1 MGKEYTQTQIDI
13 ECFNNEFKLENSV
26 VNLAIRC
33 QVLSC
38 IVVRSLFITPAY
50 VLVVIVSLFA
60 TTIASAAEIA
70 VFDGQSLHS
79 ALISASPGDD
89 IVLYPGDYRGIKTES
104 PEDRWHYF
112 HSHRSGTANAPI
124 TLRSY
129 ARNDIQQ
136 LYGSSVS
143 GAGYVFY
150 LTGDHW
156 RIQNLIFHT
165 GQKGIMLDS
174 ANHNVFNNIAV
185 HNVRDEGVHFRKS
198 SSHNTLRNCHIYN
211 TGRLKPGFG
220 EAVYVGTHE
229 GDRLGDHSNANR
241 IGGCLLGPGVT
252 AEAIDIKAGT
262 INTIVEHNIMD
273 ATDVSGENYADSFI
287 DIKGNKIFIRFN
299 QMHWRG
305 NRYMNHG
312 IHVLKREHRSSNI
325 YSNNVTLG
333 EGMSFLKIGRGTVHA
348 VNNTLDYTGNLF
360 STYSSGSLDSSLD
373 ANLPAVHQYTGFRNS
388 SEPPQEPQPDTCLQL
403 KRDEKVEIDLGLH
416 DCIEVPV
423 NLSGRLVQVW
433 DSQEH
438 TACDFRGSVTAS
450 SNQSAWT
457 INANYAGTR
466 DISGRQLQITTNNNC
481 SYLIVRW
488 L

>member
-1 MGKEYTQTQIDI
+1 
-13 ECFNNEFKLENSV
+13 

-33 QVLSC
+33 QFKPG
-38 IVVRSLFITPAY
+38 IVVKSLSLASACVL
-50 VLVVIVSLFA
+50 VLVVSVFA
-60 TTIASAAEIA
+60 AAPADAREIA

-79 ALISASPGDD
+79 ALVSASPGDD
-89 IVLYPGDYRGIKTES
+89 IVLYPGDYSGIKTES

-129 ARNDIQQ
+129 SRNDIQQ
-136 LYGSSVS
+136 LYGSSVTGS
-143 GAGYVFY
+143 GYVFY

-198 SSHNTLRNCHIYN
+198 SSHNILRNCHIYN

-229 GDRLGDHSNANR
+229 GDRLGDHSNSNR
-241 IGGCLLGPGVT
+241 IGGCQLGPGVT

-262 INTIVEHNIMD
+262 INTIVEHNVMD
-273 ATDVSGENYADSFI
+273 ANDVSGENYADSFI
-287 DIKGNKIFIRFN
+287 DIKGDKIFIRFN
-299 QMHWRG
+299 QMYWRG
-305 NRYMNHG
+305 NQLMDHG

-325 YSNNVTLG
+325 YSNSVSLG
-333 EGMSFLKIGRGTVHA
+333 DGMSFLKIGRGTVHA
-348 VNNTLDYTGNLF
+348 VNNNLNYSGNLF
-360 STYSSGSLDSSLD
+360 STYSSGSLDGNLD
-373 ANLPAVHQYTGFRNS
+373 ENLPAVHQYTGFQNS
-388 SEPPQEPQPDTCLQL
+388 SEPPQGPVPDTCLRL
-403 KRDEKVEIDLGLH
+403 ERDEKVEMDLNLH

-423 NLSGRLVQVW
+423 DLFGRLVQVW

-438 TACDFRGSVTAS
+438 TGCNFRGSVTAS
-450 SNQSAWT
+450 SNQSVWP

-466 DISGRQLQITTNNNC
+466 EISGRQLQVASANNC
-481 SYLIVRW
+481 PYLIVRW